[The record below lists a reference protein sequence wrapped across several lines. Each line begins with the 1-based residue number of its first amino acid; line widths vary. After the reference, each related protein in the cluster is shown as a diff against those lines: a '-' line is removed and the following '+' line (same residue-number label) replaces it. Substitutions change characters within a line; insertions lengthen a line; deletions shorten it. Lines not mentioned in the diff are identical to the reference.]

1 MRFAR
6 EDGGRTVDRSI
17 ESENQTAALAAELTT
32 LVDRLE
38 ADWRLRGVVD
48 QANADQ
54 LHKLHDR
61 AARLFDGPTSPSLQ
75 SLSEGA
81 C

>member
-1 MRFAR
+1 
-6 EDGGRTVDRSI
+6 
-17 ESENQTAALAAELTT
+17 
-32 LVDRLE
+32 VDRLE
-38 ADWRLRGVVD
+38 ADWRLRHVVD